1 MSLAAGQAGRIQ
13 ELVLRKWEDEWDE
26 RLKAHIQRIAEETG
40 CTCWDIVMENR
51 DLFLD
56 EVDDI
61 LD

>member
-1 MSLAAGQAGRIQ
+1 MGRIEDSDLTIQ
-13 ELVLRKWEDEWDE
+13 ELVLRNWDDEWDE
-26 RLKAHIQRIAEETG
+26 RLKAHIGRIAEQMG
-40 CTCWDIVMENR
+40 CTWWDIFMENR